1 MPLKDYEHWNEEA
14 QIIWWNEEGKHDP
27 PPMVDVE
34 DDEYCERYYD
44 YEDEEEDIP
53 FTEATDEEIE
63 RSFDAYR

>member
-14 QIIWWNEEGKHDP
+14 QIVWWNEEGKHEP
-27 PPMVDVE
+27 PEPDYDLEPYGDTWYAEM
-34 DDEYCERYYD
+34 DD
-44 YEDEEEDIP
+44 EDIP